1 MPSPEVPSM
10 NSIEKIADS
19 VQQYLWDLGKR
30 ESANLLTAKL
40 QEDAERRLSV
50 KKQAASYR
58 DWTDISL
65 SACSILTGI
74 GTIALSVNTPW
85 LVEKYQNRLASWK
98 WLPSGFLCQ
107 FNDSPKGLNYQKIQE
122 AGQKVLSTLQ
132 GILQQG
138 QGIYHNIKTAR
149 RTENDADLE
158 TSKNALGEVNS
169 LHQQLLTHRQ
179 RNQEAMKTLHEAF
192 LKAAQGLCS

>member
-1 MPSPEVPSM
+1 M

-40 QEDAERRLSV
+40 QEDSARRLSV
-50 KKQAASYR
+50 KKHAASYR
-58 DWTDISL
+58 DWKEISL
-65 SACSILTGI
+65 SAFSILTGV
-74 GTIALSVNTPW
+74 GSIALSVNTPW
-85 LVEKYQNRLASWK
+85 LVEKYQNLYARCE

-107 FNDSPKGLNYQKIQE
+107 FNDSAKGLNSQKIQE

-138 QGIYHNIKTAR
+138 QGIYQNIKTAR
-149 RTENDADLE
+149 RTEDGADLD
-158 TSKNALGEVNS
+158 TSKNALDEVNK
-169 LHQQLLTHRQ
+169 LHQQLLNTRQ
-179 RNQEAMKTLHEAF
+179 RNQESMRALHEAF